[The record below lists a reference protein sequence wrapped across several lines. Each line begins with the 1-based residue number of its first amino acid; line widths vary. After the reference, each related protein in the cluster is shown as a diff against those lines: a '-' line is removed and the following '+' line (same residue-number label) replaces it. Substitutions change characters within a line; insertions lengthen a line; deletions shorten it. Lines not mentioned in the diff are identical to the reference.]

1 MKAVILAAGK
11 GTRMLPLTEQC
22 PKALL
27 PVCKQDT
34 ILDLLVQNI
43 NHINEIDEVIIV
55 IAQNQYL
62 YFQRWNRYKN
72 IKFIVSPID
81 NNVIECLDYVINKIG
96 LDNYLIAASDNIL
109 MFKIQEFVSFYNKER
124 KLPAVMYY
132 KENSIN
138 ELKRTGVAD
147 IKNNIVVSMVEK
159 PEIPIYDYA
168 IPPFYIIPQSHIN
181 YLREFLDTGLRVD
194 SLGSFLSWYSKKTEV
209 RAFCMPDKR
218 YNLGDKTSYIK
229 YIEETSKGEGEEN
242 D

>member
-1 MKAVILAAGK
+1 MIDKGWCGKMKAVILAAGK

-109 MFKIQEFVSFYNKER
+109 MFKILSD
-124 KLPAVMYY
+124 A
-132 KENSIN
+132 
-138 ELKRTGVAD
+138 
-147 IKNNIVVSMVEK
+147 
-159 PEIPIYDYA
+159 A
-168 IPPFYIIPQSHIN
+168 I
-181 YLREFLDTGLRVD
+181 R
-194 SLGSFLSWYSKKTEV
+194 
-209 RAFCMPDKR
+209 
-218 YNLGDKTSYIK
+218 
-229 YIEETSKGEGEEN
+229 
-242 D
+242 